1 MGQEFIIDSNVVID
15 YLAGN
20 LPAWGMN
27 FLNRIVNKTPFV
39 SVITKIEVLGFK
51 SNVETSKLLSG
62 FFPDSIIIAL
72 NANIVDITIEIRK
85 QHKIKT
91 PDAIIAA
98 SAMNI
103 GFGILTRNTKDFN
116 TISGLK
122 LINPF
127 DL

>member
-1 MGQEFIIDSNVVID
+1 
-15 YLAGN
+15 
-20 LPAWGMN
+20 MN

-51 SNVETSKLLSG
+51 SNVETSKLLSS
-62 FFPDSIIIAL
+62 FFLDSIIIAL

-116 TISGLK
+116 MISGLK
-122 LINPF
+122 TH
-127 DL
+127 